1 MVGALLAFDLGW
13 IYPFPISATTKDEP
27 MSVTLLFDHLLRT
40 VGLRTLNQQFLFSY
54 ALMFLL
60 AVSAS
65 VALYLSMSVS
75 PETINVA
82 GAQRMLS
89 QKMTKEALLLREGVI
104 PKATLE
110 ATIAQFEQAHQDLL
124 NGNPARNVSAI
135 EADGAIAAQVR
146 LVGQLWQAFRGQLE
160 AMTQTGQKSDSQAL
174 ESASV
179 NLLRE
184 MNKAVGLM
192 ASDVERSQR
201 TQMWLAFA
209 CVMGIL
215 LLVVLGRQ
223 FGLRPLMG
231 SLREVE
237 TALTRVGDGDFTHAL
252 HNHTQDNEIG
262 RIVLGYNRMQEQV
275 RSLLEQ
281 VKAIGRNTREHAHQV
296 VATAQAAG
304 DGVRQQHENLDQV
317 ATAMN
322 EMSATVAEVARHA
335 AQAAESAR
343 NADSCTKAGQR
354 AVQRTAELITSLSAQ
369 MEHSSSQMTVLRTET
384 EGVGKVLEVITGIAE
399 QTNLLALNAAIEA
412 ARAGEAGRGFAVVA
426 DEVRTLASRT
436 QQSTGEIQT
445 IIQRLRDGAQ
455 QAVLALQDSAKL
467 VHDNLSHIQETTEV
481 LDSIVGAVDS
491 INGLNAQIAT
501 AAEEQSQ
508 VAHDIDQR
516 VTEISGLAERSRDD
530 SQSVMHASGQIQGE
544 VRQLN
549 SYLERFR
556 T

>member
-1 MVGALLAFDLGW
+1 
-13 IYPFPISATTKDEP
+13 
-27 MSVTLLFDHLLRT
+27 
-40 VGLRTLNQQFLFSY
+40 
-54 ALMFLL
+54 
-60 AVSAS
+60 
-65 VALYLSMSVS
+65 
-75 PETINVA
+75 
-82 GAQRMLS
+82 
-89 QKMTKEALLLREGVI
+89 
-104 PKATLE
+104 
-110 ATIAQFEQAHQDLL
+110 
-124 NGNPARNVSAI
+124 
-135 EADGAIAAQVR
+135 
-146 LVGQLWQAFRGQLE
+146 
-160 AMTQTGQKSDSQAL
+160 
-174 ESASV
+174 
-179 NLLRE
+179 
-184 MNKAVGLM
+184 
-192 ASDVERSQR
+192 
-201 TQMWLAFA
+201 
-209 CVMGIL
+209 
-215 LLVVLGRQ
+215 
-223 FGLRPLMG
+223 
-231 SLREVE
+231 
-237 TALTRVGDGDFTHAL
+237 
-252 HNHTQDNEIG
+252 
-262 RIVLGYNRMQEQV
+262 V